1 MWSSSEKSFLCNFD
15 PLRVKISTLL
25 PLCFIFYYTLGFICH
40 QETSK
45 IQKMC
50 ILDYTKEEHAV
61 CGWES
66 QNMQC
71 VCVCC
76 SFRSPQAGC
85 LTNSVSGSHEVCLQ
99 FFFNGAWFVQYL
111 DLCVCAH
118 TASLNGNW
126 NEL

>member
-1 MWSSSEKSFLCNFD
+1 MPPGNLKNSKNVHSRL
-15 PLRVKISTLL
+15 
-25 PLCFIFYYTLGFICH
+25 H
-40 QETSK
+40 QRS
-45 IQKMC
+45 
-50 ILDYTKEEHAV
+50 LEHAV

-85 LTNSVSGSHEVCLQ
+85 LTNSVSGSHEVCQ
-99 FFFNGAWFVQYL
+99 FFFNRAWFVQYL

-118 TASLNGNW
+118 TASLNGDW
-126 NEL
+126 DEL